1 MITLENGQ
9 VNTIAKMLLQKLSIG
24 EEIENNKRKIRQVE
38 WINLA

>member
-24 EEIENNKRKIRQVE
+24 AEIENNKRKIRQVE
-38 WINLA
+38 WINLT